1 MKKRMVIGMGS
12 DRILLLIG
20 GALLA
25 AQMAVAG
32 VYDVVAKGDAVT
44 DCTADIQRQI
54 DACSA
59 AGGGMVRVPAGTYLT
74 YTLNLKS
81 NVELHLDPG
90 CTLLG
95 GTDPL
100 KYPLFPHSDLWRAE
114 RAQRWNRRA
123 MFYTVG
129 QTNVSVTG
137 SGTIDGNAPAFH
149 HQDGKGRWV
158 RNSDTNITGR
168 CLFFAACRDV
178 KVDGVRIRNPAG
190 WSTWFLDCDRVGIH
204 ALRIETHR
212 LLPNGDGIHLG
223 GCRDVTVSDCNIDSQ
238 DDAIVLRSHQEQM
251 NEPRPL
257 ERVTIANCIIRS
269 NRACAVRIAWTE
281 DAPVKDCLLSN
292 ILCPF
297 AQLGVVV
304 ELPTLPEGP
313 DALWRDPPRGNG
325 VPPPDRPNV
334 PFALENLSFDH
345 LVLTTDTYPLWI
357 SVGKNQRVDYMRN
370 VRFANCQ
377 FTSKLPPAFDYK
389 PEHHVS
395 DWRFSNCEFTIT
407 EPVGKGSCWFPHAD
421 GIVLDNVRWSA
432 K

>member
-1 MKKRMVIGMGS
+1 MGS

-25 AQMAVAG
+25 AQMAVGG

-137 SGTIDGNAPAFH
+137 SGL
-149 HQDGKGRWV
+149 QV
-158 RNSDTNITGR
+158 
-168 CLFFAACRDV
+168 
-178 KVDGVRIRNPAG
+178 
-190 WSTWFLDCDRVGIH
+190 
-204 ALRIETHR
+204 
-212 LLPNGDGIHLG
+212 
-223 GCRDVTVSDCNIDSQ
+223 
-238 DDAIVLRSHQEQM
+238 
-251 NEPRPL
+251 
-257 ERVTIANCIIRS
+257 
-269 NRACAVRIAWTE
+269 
-281 DAPVKDCLLSN
+281 
-292 ILCPF
+292 
-297 AQLGVVV
+297 
-304 ELPTLPEGP
+304 
-313 DALWRDPPRGNG
+313 
-325 VPPPDRPNV
+325 
-334 PFALENLSFDH
+334 
-345 LVLTTDTYPLWI
+345 
-357 SVGKNQRVDYMRN
+357 
-370 VRFANCQ
+370 
-377 FTSKLPPAFDYK
+377 
-389 PEHHVS
+389 
-395 DWRFSNCEFTIT
+395 
-407 EPVGKGSCWFPHAD
+407 
-421 GIVLDNVRWSA
+421 
-432 K
+432 